1 MKSEPE
7 SVLKEKSYCQ
17 QCGMGVLHVEI
28 KTLFRI
34 INNDVI
40 FIPDFPLWKCD
51 VCKWVEYDDE
61 SLEQLIRVVG
71 PSFLI
76 NSESN
81 SINFS
86 NNRLNKSPWIFW
98 QI

>member
-1 MKSEPE
+1 MKSNQETE
-7 SVLKEKSYCQ
+7 IIERAYCQ

-34 INNDVI
+34 INNDVV

-51 VCKWVEYDDE
+51 ICKWIEYDDE

-71 PSFLI
+71 PSFLV
-76 NSESN
+76 NSGSS

-86 NNRLNKSPWIFW
+86 NNRHNKGSWIFW